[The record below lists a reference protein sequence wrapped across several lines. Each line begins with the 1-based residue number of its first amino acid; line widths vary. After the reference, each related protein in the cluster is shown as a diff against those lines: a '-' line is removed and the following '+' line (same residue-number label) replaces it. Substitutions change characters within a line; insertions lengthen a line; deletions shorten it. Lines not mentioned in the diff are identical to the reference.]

1 MEPLHGLHHDG
12 RRGGRI
18 VAPRRRR
25 LCIQT
30 GMKTA
35 YRKRD
40 YFSVGLVCCILLGAS
55 AATSASADP
64 FPFDEDGVVS
74 NARGMD
80 LLRNNEP
87 EKAERFFADS
97 IKSNPEIKHYY
108 NNLAVALMRQG
119 EYRRAYGALK
129 RAVELDPSYA
139 KALSNLAIACF
150 HLSRFREAYAY
161 YLRARSA
168 DRKYADQRFEKTRVI
183 RKIEDLR
190 REAPG
195 NDDYGRLLEHLQS
208 RDEGLD
214 SVRKTD

>member
-1 MEPLHGLHHDG
+1 
-12 RRGGRI
+12 
-18 VAPRRRR
+18 
-25 LCIQT
+25 
-30 GMKTA
+30 MKTA
-35 YRKRD
+35 HRKRD
-40 YFSVGLVCCILLGAS
+40 YLSVRLICCILLGTCAGG
-55 AATSASADP
+55 SASAEP
-64 FPFDEDGVVS
+64 FPPEGAGAVS

-87 EKAERFFADS
+87 EQAERFFADS

-119 EYRRAYGALK
+119 EYKRAYDPLK

-139 KALSNLAIACF
+139 RALSNLAIDCF

-183 RKIEDLR
+183 RKIEELR

-208 RDEGLD
+208 RDEGSD